1 MQFLKFMVK
10 YLWKNT
16 LTLLKNLKNY
26 NKIKEVYDIIY
37 MGGVIMDKE
46 IIEILKRLESKI
58 DRIEIKQDET
68 YQIVKALEHSAEVNK
83 AEHDKMAND
92 ILYIKGDVEGLRKD
106 ISTVEIV
113 TANNYADIAKL
124 KAVK

>member
-1 MQFLKFMVK
+1 MNKEDLKAIRELFK
-10 YLWKNT
+10 EELEPI
-16 LTLLKNLKNY
+16 
-26 NKIKEVYDIIY
+26 KIK
-37 MGGVIMDKE
+37 
-46 IIEILKRLESKI
+46 L
-58 DRIEIKQDET
+58 DET

-92 ILYIKGDVEGLRKD
+92 VIHIKGNVEALRKD

-124 KAVK
+124 KAIK